1 MSTPKDPDELFHE
14 EIDFAHVLAFSF
26 TNTCGAS
33 LDELRQEARLA
44 LWDAAQAFDAEKGIP
59 FRPFAKRAIRNRLID
74 MFRKARTLNR
84 RISLTLDA
92 PAGDGD
98 HSTMLDLTPDENTPS
113 AVDATCLSE
122 ARKVLDEVLAE
133 LPERQQDVLRS
144 YMSGETGTG
153 KALELGIS
161 KQSLAMIKSKAILR
175 LKQKLTQRAIVDDG
189 VVRTRRPET
198 TVREVAEATYLIPD
212 FLRGHERVID
222 ALLPNIE

>member
-14 EIDFAHVLAFSF
+14 EMDFAHVLAYSF

-44 LWDAAQAFDAEKGIP
+44 LWDAAQAFDVQKGIP

-92 PAGDGD
+92 PAGEED
-98 HSTMLDLTPDENTPS
+98 HSTMLDRIPDENTPS

-122 ARKVLDEVLAE
+122 AREVLDDVLAE
-133 LPERQQDVLRS
+133 LPRRQQDVLRS
-144 YMSGETGTG
+144 YMAGETGTE
-153 KALELGIS
+153 KAAELGIS
-161 KQSLAMIKSKAILR
+161 KQSLAMIKRTAILR
-175 LKQKLTQRAIVDDG
+175 LKQKLTERAFVDDG
-189 VVRTRRPET
+189 VQKTRRPET
-198 TVREVAEATYLIPD
+198 TVMEGGEATYLIPD
-212 FLRGHERVID
+212 FLRGYEWVID
-222 ALLPNIE
+222 ALLPNFE